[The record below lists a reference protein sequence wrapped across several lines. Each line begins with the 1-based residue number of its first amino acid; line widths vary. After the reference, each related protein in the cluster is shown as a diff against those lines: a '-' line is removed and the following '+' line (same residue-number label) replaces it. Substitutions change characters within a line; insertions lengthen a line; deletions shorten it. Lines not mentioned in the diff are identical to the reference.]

1 MNLLPNF
8 NPIQGSFDAESQDF
22 WTINWQQ
29 FTELLTFVDFA
40 ADEKLTIAFVKINF
54 DRDLDILI
62 EGLKTH
68 HRCQDIQFKIFNLDD
83 KNLWSVREE
92 LMKGLKQLERDGEKK
107 LVLIVRG
114 LASSIG
120 LSGEYPVVLQTL
132 NLNRDAFEITVP
144 HPIIFCLPDYA
155 MERLSRYAPDFWV
168 WKSGVFDFEATQK
181 TEDTAIASSR
191 LSDGF
196 LERSERPEKPERIEF
211 LHSSLMK
218 YSRSNYHPTPGDL
231 NGRISLL
238 NELGVTYRS
247 QGKFDDARDYL
258 SEALELANTQEK
270 PRNTDLALK
279 AGVLRNLGTI
289 DVANKDFDS
298 AIAYYQQA
306 LEIEEEIGN
315 FLGKADTLER
325 MTYLYASKL
334 GLKGT
339 LSASEYA
346 EAERLL
352 VEVWTLKKR
361 LLGDSHPDL
370 AISRNN
376 LALLYQYQGRYAE
389 AEPLYLEALALRKEL
404 LGSLGA
410 DFATITNNLAR
421 VYQARGR
428 YEEAEPLYLEA
439 LAEKKELLGD
449 KHPDVATSMSDLAGL
464 YQSHGRYTEAKP
476 LYLEA
481 LALRKELLGSSHPD
495 VIATTNNLA
504 QLLLATDRPAEA
516 EALMKEAAE
525 IAKVSP
531 STNDEQC

>member
-1 MNLLPNF
+1 MNLIPGF
-8 NPIQGSFDAESQDF
+8 NQIQGSLDGETEDF
-22 WTINWQQ
+22 WTINSQE

-68 HRCQDIQFKIFNLDD
+68 QRCQDIQFEIFNLDD

-132 NLNRDAFEITVP
+132 NFNRDAFEVTVP

-155 MERLSRYAPDFWV
+155 ISRLARYAPDFWV
-168 WKSGVFDFEATQK
+168 WKSGFFDFEATQK
-181 TEDTAIASSR
+181 TKDTAFVSSR

-196 LERSERPEKPERIEF
+196 LEKLERPEKPERIEF
-211 LHSSLMK
+211 LHSSLTK
-218 YSRSNYHPTPGDL
+218 YNRSNSHPTPGDL

-238 NELGVTYRS
+238 NELGVAYRS
-247 QGKFDDARDYL
+247 QGKFEDAGEYL

-270 PRNTDLALK
+270 PRNPDLALK

-298 AIAYYQQA
+298 ALAYYQQA
-306 LEIEEEIGN
+306 LEIEEKIGN
-315 FLGKADTLER
+315 LLGKADTLER
-325 MTYLYASKL
+325 MTNLYTSKL
-334 GLKGT
+334 ELNGT

-346 EAERLL
+346 EVERLL

-376 LALLYQYQGRYAE
+376 LALLYQYLGRYE
-389 AEPLYLEALALRKEL
+389 DAEPLYLEALALRKEL
-404 LGSLGA
+404 LGSLGP

-421 VYQARGR
+421 LYQFQER

-439 LAEKKELLGD
+439 LAERKEVLGE
-449 KHPDVATSMSDLAGL
+449 KHPDVATSANDLAGL
-464 YQSHGRYTEAKP
+464 YYCRGRYNEAET
-476 LYLEA
+476 LYRDA
-481 LALRKELLGSSHPD
+481 LALYKELLGMSHPN

-504 QLLLATDRPAEA
+504 QLLLATDRPTEA
-516 EALMKEAAE
+516 EELMKEAGE
-525 IAKVSP
+525 IAKAPP
-531 STNDEQC
+531 STNNEQC